1 MTRHWSPLAAAML
14 GLLFLIGCATMVE
27 MGTTAGYEAGVITK
41 QEKEYYDR
49 RALETESAVRPMND
63 REEYYVGRAVAA
75 TVLGSYRLYQD
86 DRLTRYVNEVGQA
99 VALSSDRPLTYRGYH
114 FAVLDSDEVNA
125 LACPGGTI
133 LITRGMINRARNEE
147 ELAAIL
153 AHEVAHV
160 NHKDGVNAIQRSRW
174 VQAAASLGAD
184 AARQLGRGEL
194 DELASLFE
202 GSVGDV
208 VKTLVVNGYSRTQE
222 LAADRSAMIFMAR
235 VGYDPNALTD
245 YLGRLAKE
253 QGAGA
258 HEGFFAT
265 HPGMAARLTE
275 AQTFVS
281 ANNRWQRVNHQLRDQ
296 RFAAYRR

>member
-1 MTRHWSPLAAAML
+1 MKKSASLPVIAVLALPL
-14 GLLFLIGCATMVE
+14 LIGCASLVE
-27 MGTTAGYEAGVITK
+27 MGTTAAHQAGMITK
-41 QEKEYYDR
+41 QEKDYYDQ
-49 RALETESAVRPMND
+49 RAQETESAVRPMND

-75 TVLGSYRLYQD
+75 TVLGTYRLYQD
-86 DRLTRYVNEVGQA
+86 ERLTRYINEVGQA
-99 VALSSDRPLTYRGYH
+99 LALSSDRPLTYRGYH

-133 LITRGMINRARNEE
+133 LITRGMIKRALNEE

-160 NHKDGVNAIQRSRW
+160 NHKDGVNAIQRARW
-174 VQAAASLGAD
+174 VQAVTALGAD
-184 AARQLGRGEL
+184 AAHQLSRGQL
-194 DELASLFE
+194 DQLASAFE

-208 VKTLVVNGYSRTQE
+208 VKTLVVNGYGRSQE

-235 VGYDPNALTD
+235 LGYDPNALTD

-258 HEGFFAT
+258 KGGLFAT
-265 HPGMAARLTE
+265 HPGMADRLAE
-275 AQTFVS
+275 AQTFVA
-281 ANNRWQRVNHQLRDQ
+281 ANKWQRVNHEGRDQ

>member
-1 MTRHWSPLAAAML
+1 MITRSSLMMVVSL
-14 GLLFLIGCATMVE
+14 GIVVFAGCATVVE
-27 MGTTAGYEAGVITK
+27 MGTTAAHQAGAITK
-41 QEKEYYDR
+41 QEKDYYDR
-49 RALETESAVRPMND
+49 RAQATESAVRPMTD

-75 TVLGSYRLYQD
+75 TVLGQYRLYRD
-86 DRLTRYVNEVGQA
+86 DRLNLYLNRVGQA
-99 VALSSDRPLTYRGYH
+99 LALASDRPLTYGGYH

-133 LITRGMINRARNEE
+133 LITRGMLDRARNEE

-153 AHEVAHV
+153 AHEIAHV

-174 VQAAASLGAD
+174 VQAATALGAD
-184 AARQLGRGEL
+184 AARQLGQGQL

-208 VKTLVVNGYSRTQE
+208 VKTLLVNGYSRADE
-222 LAADRSAMIFMAR
+222 LAADQSAMIIMFR
-235 VGYDPNALTD
+235 LGYDPNGLTD
-245 YLGRLAKE
+245 YLARLAQE

-258 HEGFFAT
+258 RQGFFAT
-265 HPGMAARLTE
+265 HPDMGDRLAEARATI
-275 AQTFVS
+275 T
-281 ANNRWQRVNHQLRDQ
+281 ANKWQGVNHQVRDE

>member
-1 MTRHWSPLAAAML
+1 VTGRSFLLAAAVL
-14 GLLFLIGCATMVE
+14 GVSFLVGCASVVE
-27 MGTTAGYEAGVITK
+27 VGTTAAQQAGVITK
-41 QEKEYYDR
+41 QEKDYYDQ
-49 RALETESAVRPMND
+49 RAKETESAVRPITD

-114 FAVLDSDEVNA
+114 FAILDSDEVNA

-160 NHKDGVNAIQRSRW
+160 NHKDGVNSIQRSRW
-174 VQAAASLGAD
+174 VQAVAALGAD
-184 AARQLGRGEL
+184 AAHQLSRGQL
-194 DELASLFE
+194 DQLASLFE

-235 VGYDPNALTD
+235 VGYDPNSLTD

-258 HEGFFAT
+258 HGGFFAT
-265 HPGMAARLTE
+265 HPGMAERLAE
-275 AQTFVS
+275 AQAFV
-281 ANNRWQRVNHQLRDQ
+281 AANRWQRVNHQLRDQ
-296 RFAAYRR
+296 RFAAYRS

>member
-1 MTRHWSPLAAAML
+1 VTGRSFLLAAAVL
-14 GLLFLIGCATMVE
+14 GVSFLVGCASVVE
-27 MGTTAGYEAGVITK
+27 VGTTAAQQAGVITK
-41 QEKEYYDR
+41 QEKDYYDR
-49 RALETESAVRPMND
+49 RAKETESAVRPITD

-114 FAVLDSDEVNA
+114 FAILDSDEVNA

-160 NHKDGVNAIQRSRW
+160 NHKDGVNSIQRSRW
-174 VQAAASLGAD
+174 VQAVAALGAD
-184 AARQLGRGEL
+184 ATRQLGRGEL
-194 DELASLFE
+194 DQLASLFQ

-235 VGYDPNALTD
+235 VGYDPNSLTD

-258 HEGFFAT
+258 HGGFFAT
-265 HPGMAARLTE
+265 HPGMAERLAE
-275 AQTFVS
+275 AQAFV
-281 ANNRWQRVNHQLRDQ
+281 AANRWQRVNHQLRDQ
-296 RFAAYRR
+296 RFAAYRS

>member
-1 MTRHWSPLAAAML
+1 VTGRSFLLAAAVL
-14 GLLFLIGCATMVE
+14 GVSFLVGCASVVE
-27 MGTTAGYEAGVITK
+27 VGTTAAQQAGVITK
-41 QEKEYYDR
+41 QEKDYYDR
-49 RALETESAVRPMND
+49 RARETESAVRPITD

-114 FAVLDSDEVNA
+114 FALLDSDEVNA

-160 NHKDGVNAIQRSRW
+160 NHKDGANSIQRSRW
-174 VQAAASLGAD
+174 VQAVAALGAD
-184 AARQLGRGEL
+184 ATRQLGRGEL
-194 DELASLFE
+194 DQLASLFQ

-235 VGYDPNALTD
+235 VGYDPNSLTD

-258 HEGFFAT
+258 HGGFFAT
-265 HPGMAARLTE
+265 HPGMAARLAE
-275 AQTFVS
+275 ARAFIS
-281 ANNRWQRVNHQLRDQ
+281 ANRWQRVNHQLRDQ
-296 RFAAYRR
+296 RFAACRS

>member
-1 MTRHWSPLAAAML
+1 VTGRSFLLAAAVL
-14 GLLFLIGCATMVE
+14 GVSFLVGCASVVE
-27 MGTTAGYEAGVITK
+27 VGTTAAQQAGVITK
-41 QEKEYYDR
+41 QEKDYYDR
-49 RALETESAVRPMND
+49 RARETESAVRPMTD

-114 FAVLDSDEVNA
+114 FAVLDTDEVNA

-153 AHEVAHV
+153 AHEVAHI
-160 NHKDGVNAIQRSRW
+160 NHKDGVNSIQRARW
-174 VQAAASLGAD
+174 VQAVAALGAD
-184 AARQLGRGEL
+184 AARQLGRGEV
-194 DELASLFE
+194 DELASLFQ

-235 VGYDPNALTD
+235 VGYDPNSLTD

-258 HEGFFAT
+258 HGGFFAT
-265 HPGMAARLTE
+265 HPGMADRLAEAR
-275 AQTFVS
+275 AFV
-281 ANNRWQRVNHQLRDQ
+281 AANRWQRVNHQLRDQ
-296 RFAAYRR
+296 RFAAYRS